1 MRHLPTFQNAQFDTR
16 PTIFHHFDPRRPY
29 WWSFEW
35 LPICMMFS
43 ASQSTLSALQI
54 LRNHLCWCLPT
65 KIIQKI
71 ASKLV
76 KWDFLCVIFLLI
88 WLRYSLIVFLDLRF
102 PIFTSHILYFL
113 IISQYRIVNCYFLTA
128 WAFQRKMFP
137 HDYVIT

>member
-1 MRHLPTFQNAQFDTR
+1 MRIYKKPFCTGISKSVFIFCYRIKTEIMLPYRFLRHLPTFQNAQFDTR

-35 LPICMMFS
+35 LPTCMMFS

-71 ASKLV
+71 TSKLV

-88 WLRYSLIVFLDLRF
+88 WLKYSLIVFLDLRF
-102 PIFTSHILYFL
+102 PIFSSHI
-113 IISQYRIVNCYFLTA
+113 
-128 WAFQRKMFP
+128 
-137 HDYVIT
+137 